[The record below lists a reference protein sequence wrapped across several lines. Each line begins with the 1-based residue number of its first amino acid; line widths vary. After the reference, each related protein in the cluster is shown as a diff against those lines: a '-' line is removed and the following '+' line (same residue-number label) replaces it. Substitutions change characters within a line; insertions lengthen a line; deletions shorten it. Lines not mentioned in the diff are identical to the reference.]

1 MGDCVGGVLCFD
13 ALCFSNHQ
21 RPGSPNNSSRNNST
35 ESLKVGTQ
43 TLMMQ
48 REDYYRLMKQ
58 NPFWTCMIIN
68 IKITYLCFPGP
79 SSYIWVTICT
89 PCWISRRSE
98 YSWGLEFLQ
107 CTCNIFI
114 VTFVPN
120 CHPEAACYFPVL
132 RLAWSQPCTPSL
144 LSALFFH

>member
-43 TLMMQ
+43 TLMMH

-58 NPFWTCMIIN
+58 NTFWTCMIIN

-79 SSYIWVTICT
+79 SSYIWVTIYT
-89 PCWISRRSE
+89 PCWISRGSE
-98 YSWGLEFLQ
+98 YSWGLEFPQ

-114 VTFVPN
+114 MTFVLN

>member
-58 NPFWTCMIIN
+58 NTFWTCMIIN

-114 VTFVPN
+114 MTFVPN
-120 CHPEAACYFPVL
+120 YHPEAACYFPVL